1 MIFEILLS
9 LLGFFLALVLCYFVL
24 PFIMKSA
31 KEAHM
36 VTVDAHKPGKPEI
49 TEPGGLGALIAFFGA
64 YSFIILITVI
74 FDYIML
80 DPTFYNVITFF
91 QNQNFRTI
99 MTVLYSKRVDFLG
112 ALLSVVI
119 GGFLGFLDDIFGIT
133 IKWRHKILIG
143 FLPAIPLMILSPN
156 IATASVTLP
165 FLGALTFGLWYGL
178 IIVPL
183 ETNFGFNSVNMLAGY
198 NGLETGLGLVSF
210 ITVFLASAFV
220 GDAGVM
226 IFSATMLG
234 ALAILFWFNKYP
246 AKTLI
251 GDSGTLMIG
260 TGLIVAIILGN
271 MERLAV
277 AIFLLYLINFLLF
290 FVYLKTKQSK
300 KLADIKVLADGN
312 VYLKPPCPYTVYW
325 FFPYYRNMTEKQ
337 NVYFL
342 IALQSIICFIGLIL
356 FIILN

>member
-9 LLGFFLALVLCYFVL
+9 LLGFFLALLLCYIVL

-31 KEAHM
+31 KEAQM

-64 YSFIILITVI
+64 YSFIILISVVI
-74 FDYIML
+74 YYIIL
-80 DPTFYNVITFF
+80 DKSFYNALKFF
-91 QNQNFRTI
+91 QNQNFREVITS
-99 MTVLYSKRVDFLG
+99 LYNNKVVFLG

-119 GGFLGFLDDIFGIT
+119 AGFLGFLDDIFGIT
-133 IKWRHKILIG
+133 FKWRHKILIG
-143 FLPAIPLMILSPN
+143 FLPAIPLMILK
-156 IATASVTLP
+156 AGTASVTLP
-165 FLGALTFGLWYGL
+165 FLGAMTFGLWYSL
-178 IIVPL
+178 LIVPL
-183 ETNFGFNSVNMLAGY
+183 EVNFGFNSVNMLAGY
-198 NGLETGLGLVSF
+198 NGLETGMGIVSF
-210 ITVFLASAFV
+210 ITVFLASVFV
-220 GDAGVM
+220 DNGGIM

-234 ALAILFWFNKYP
+234 ALVIQFWFNKYP

-251 GDSGTLMIG
+251 GDSGTLMMG
-260 TGLIVAIILGN
+260 TALIVAIIIAN
-271 MERLAV
+271 MERLAI

-290 FVYLKTKQSK
+290 FVYLKTKQTK
-300 KLADIKVLADGN
+300 KLADINVMSDGT

-356 FIILN
+356 FVVFN